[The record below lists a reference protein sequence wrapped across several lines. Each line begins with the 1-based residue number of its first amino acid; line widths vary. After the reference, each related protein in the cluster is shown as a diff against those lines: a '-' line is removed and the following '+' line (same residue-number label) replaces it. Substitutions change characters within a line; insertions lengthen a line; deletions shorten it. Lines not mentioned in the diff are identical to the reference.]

1 MIVFGTYVSVL
12 KGMAVRFA
20 KQTPVSMELKTKVK
34 MELTVV
40 DLAQL
45 ASALRIFPVSMREL
59 VLTAVALAQM
69 GSWGVAVNKCS
80 VHLK

>member
-12 KGMAVRFA
+12 KGIAVKFV

-45 ASALRIFPVSMREL
+45 ASALRIFPV
-59 VLTAVALAQM
+59 
-69 GSWGVAVNKCS
+69 
-80 VHLK
+80 